1 MTYRSNFR
9 GTACCLAA
17 AMAGLLLLASCGGG
31 SASTN
36 VVTTNPGGS
45 NVATLAVNLGLTG
58 SYVNGV
64 FTSVQVCAPGSTSN
78 CVTIPN
84 VLVDTGS
91 TGLRVLSSALG
102 DVSLPSVTVGG
113 NDLQEC
119 VQFVDLSYIWGPV
132 AQADIHIAGETA
144 SAASVNVISA
154 APAYAVPQSCLALG
168 ASGSYP
174 DNTVANLG
182 ANGILGVEN
191 LPQDCGNNCIAAA
204 SGVPQYFTCPSG
216 DCADRFG
223 TPRQP
228 SLEPCRTFFQG

>member
-78 CVTIPN
+78 CVTIPD

-102 DVSLPSVTVGG
+102 DVR
-113 NDLQEC
+113 
-119 VQFVDLSYIWGPV
+119 
-132 AQADIHIAGETA
+132 
-144 SAASVNVISA
+144 
-154 APAYAVPQSCLALG
+154 
-168 ASGSYP
+168 
-174 DNTVANLG
+174 
-182 ANGILGVEN
+182 
-191 LPQDCGNNCIAAA
+191 
-204 SGVPQYFTCPSG
+204 CPPL
-216 DCADRFG
+216 R
-223 TPRQP
+223 
-228 SLEPCRTFFQG
+228 